1 MTEHIQSEWSHKIE
15 AEDIGKTPTR
25 TTISASPQERK
36 DLAVRLGVDSVDLLE
51 AQLVMKRES
60 GNRMVHV
67 EGAFKGR
74 VTQTCVVTLEP
85 VVNDI
90 EGDVEGWF
98 ANPDAVVSLARV
110 RHEKRGRAADAELPI
125 LEEKDDPEPIVDGQI
140 DLGDLV
146 TQFLALAIDPYPHKE
161 GVVFEQGDDS
171 RAAEDAGPS
180 RQNPF
185 AALKDWKAGKNKE
198 N

>member
-1 MTEHIQSEWSHKIE
+1 MTDSIRPEWSHKID

-36 DLAVRLGVDSVDLLE
+36 DLAVRLGVDAVDLLE

-60 GNRMVHV
+60 GNRLVHV

-85 VVNDI
+85 VVNEI
-90 EGDVEGWF
+90 EGDVEGYF
-98 ANPDAVVSLARV
+98 ANPDAVISLARV
-110 RHEKRGRAADAELPI
+110 RHEKRGRAADSELPI

-146 TQFLALAIDPYPHKE
+146 TQFLALSIDPYPHKE
-161 GVVFEQGDDS
+161 GVVFESGDDDNNAQEVGS
-171 RAAEDAGPS
+171 T